1 MASSP
6 HCSDKPQSMDVVTVL
21 RMKEGISENSYAK
34 NSSLQKKG
42 MDTLKSFV
50 TESATRVYESV
61 KPERFTIAELGCAS
75 GPNAFGLVEDAI
87 RSITGN
93 ISRGAPPE
101 FSVLLNDLPTNDFN
115 AVFSRVSEF
124 AVKLKAEA
132 KAEVFLSGVPGS
144 FYGRLFLSRSVHLVC
159 SFNSLHWLSQVP
171 PGLSDETNTPLN
183 KGKMFISSTSPP
195 AVPTA
200 YLKQFQR
207 DFGLFLQSRAAEI
220 VPGGTMVLSM
230 LGRKNRGY
238 TDVET
243 TILWDLLSESLSALV
258 SQGLVD
264 QEKVDAYNA
273 PFYAPSPQEIEEEVR
288 REGSFSLDCVQTLE
302 MNLSVTG
309 DAKRDG
315 TMLSMVIRAVQEPM
329 LSHQF
334 GPGIMD
340 ALFHKFTEL

>member
-6 HCSDKPQSMDVVTVL
+6 HCSDKPQSMD
-21 RMKEGISENSYAK
+21 
-34 NSSLQKKG
+34 KKS

-87 RSITGN
+87 KSITGN
-93 ISRGAPPE
+93 ICRGALPE

-115 AVFSRVSEF
+115 AIFSCVPEF
-124 AVKLKAEA
+124 AAKLKAET
-132 KAEVFLSGVPGS
+132 KAVVFLSGVPGS

-159 SFNSLHWLSQVP
+159 SFASLHWLSQVP

-195 AVPTA
+195 AVPKA

-207 DFGLFLQSRAAEI
+207 DFGLFLQSRTAEI
-220 VPGGTMVLSM
+220 VPGGAMILSM

-288 REGSFSLDCVQTLE
+288 REGSFSLDSVQTFE
-302 MNLSVTG
+302 TNLSVTG
-309 DAKRDG
+309 DAQRDG
-315 TMLSMVIRAVQEPM
+315 TMLSMGMRAIQEPM

-334 GPGIMD
+334 GPDIMD
-340 ALFHKFTEL
+340 ALFHKLTELVTEAIMEKGGLVNVKIGMVLVRL

>member
-21 RMKEGISENSYAK
+21 RMKEGISESSYAK

-42 MDTLKSFV
+42 MDTFKSFV

-87 RSITGN
+87 KSITGN
-93 ISRGAPPE
+93 ICRGALPE

-115 AVFSRVSEF
+115 AIFSCVPEF
-124 AVKLKAEA
+124 AAKLKAET

-159 SFNSLHWLSQVP
+159 SFASLHWLSQVP

-195 AVPTA
+195 AVPKA

-220 VPGGTMVLSM
+220 VPGGAMILST

-238 TDVET
+238 TD
-243 TILWDLLSESLSALV
+243 
-258 SQGLVD
+258 GLVD

-288 REGSFSLDCVQTLE
+288 REGSFSLDSVQTFE
-302 MNLSVTG
+302 TNLSVTG
-309 DAKRDG
+309 DAQRDG
-315 TMLSMVIRAVQEPM
+315 TMLSMGMRAIQEPM

-334 GPGIMD
+334 GPDIMD
-340 ALFHKFTEL
+340 ALFHKLTEL